1 MTKAAV
7 RAPGE
12 GRRGTA
18 RAGRAVTRR
27 VALRS
32 ALGAAG
38 VAGVACAGPGG
49 GAESGRPPGDVS
61 GTVEFWHS
69 WTTGSLNYDWL
80 PAVKERFRERAP
92 RVQVTETFAAPL
104 NEFHPKVTA
113 AAAGGTAPDVTYGD
127 MYTAPVRGLTGE
139 NRSLDALLK
148 RDKITLGDLVDYQAR
163 RVLYDGKPYAL
174 PFRPDTRVLF
184 SNRALMR
191 ASGLDPDRPPAT
203 WDDLWAQ
210 AERGTKGAGSTL
222 DPLGFY
228 PAGPAGALGNVWF
241 WTFAWTNGAAFVD
254 AQNAP
259 TVNGRPQRET
269 AEWFVRWARRYDH
282 GAVVQWGNDLNAGG
296 TPPFMQG
303 KQVFIVNTNGFSARL
318 RRDVPALEWS
328 AALIPSRTR
337 KASWGAGF
345 DLELPAGG
353 RQPDAAWEWAR
364 FLDFDPEVNRQ
375 AIQVTANLVALKA
388 VNASPE
394 FARDPF
400 WKTVVDSLAVTE
412 ERPPLLVGRELV
424 AWTGPLNTHV
434 TAACEGTESV
444 NEALDK
450 AQAEVTAA
458 VEKNRPR

>member
-1 MTKAAV
+1 MAA
-7 RAPGE
+7 
-12 GRRGTA
+12 TA
-18 RAGRAVTRR
+18 SGVTRR
-27 VALRS
+27 AAFSRAGP
-32 ALGAAG
+32 ALGAVLAAAG
-38 VAGVACAGPGG
+38 AACAGAGSAGG
-49 GAESGRPPGDVS
+49 PERPLADLS

-69 WTTGSLNYDWL
+69 WSTGSLNYDWL
-80 PAVKERFRERAP
+80 PAVKARFRERAP
-92 RVQVTETFAAPL
+92 RLQVTDTFAAPL
-104 NEFHPKVTA
+104 ADFHAKVTA

-139 NRSLDALLK
+139 NRALDALLK
-148 RDKITLGDLVDYQAR
+148 RDKITLGDLVDYQAK
-163 RVLYDGKPYAL
+163 RVVYEGKPYAL

-184 SNRALMR
+184 MNAALMR
-191 ASGLDPDRPPAT
+191 ASGLDPDRPPTT

-210 AERGTKGAGSTL
+210 AERSTKGAAGDF

-241 WTFAWTNGAAFVD
+241 WTFAWTNGAEFVD
-254 AQNAP
+254 ARNLP

-282 GAVVQWGNDLNAGG
+282 AAVVRWGNDLNAGG
-296 TPPFMQG
+296 TPPFIQG
-303 KQVFIVNTNGFSARL
+303 RQVFVVNTNGFGARL
-318 RRDVPALEWS
+318 RRDAPALEWA
-328 AALIPSRTR
+328 AALIPARTR

-353 RQPDAAWEWAR
+353 RHPDAAWEWAR

-375 AIQVTANLVALKA
+375 AVLVTASLVALKA
-388 VNASPE
+388 VNAGAE

-412 ERPPLLVGRELV
+412 ERPQVLVGRELV
-424 AWTGPLNTHV
+424 AWTGPLNAHV

-450 AQAEVTAA
+450 AQAEVMAA
-458 VEKNRPR
+458 VETSRPR